1 MRPQLDSTKASRPAR
16 NRSRSGLADARPV
29 SAASLVT
36 AALRANQHALGRLS
50 AMPVSLDWS
59 SEMDELVSRIGFHT
73 IPRWHFPMLNDRRRN
88 EAFATAIERQVSPG
102 SHVLDIGSGAG
113 LLAMIAARAGAG
125 RVTTCETN
133 PLLAEIARQVIAV
146 NDLSEVITVVPKA
159 STELRVGHDLPR
171 RADLIVSEIVDCGLV
186 GEGLLPTMRH
196 GREHLLAP
204 GGTLLPRSARLF
216 GFLIESDVVSG
227 QNRVTSA
234 AGFDLR
240 LLNMVATKGH
250 YPIRLQ
256 TWPHKVL
263 SSTAELAGF
272 DLAVDRLDDGQRPVT
287 LPVVCCGIAHA
298 LAVWFELDIGT
309 GVRLRT
315 LPQAPESH
323 WMQALVPLPAPR
335 PVAAGDEIAVDFGW
349 RSERLFVC

>member
-1 MRPQLDSTKASRPAR
+1 
-16 NRSRSGLADARPV
+16 
-29 SAASLVT
+29 
-36 AALRANQHALGRLS
+36 
-50 AMPVSLDWS
+50 MPVSLDWS

-73 IPRWHFPMLNDRRRN
+73 IPRWHFPMLNDHRRN
-88 EAFATAIERQVSPG
+88 EAFMKAIERQVVPG

-125 RVTTCETN
+125 RVTTCEAN
-133 PLLAEIARQVIAV
+133 PLLAEIARQVIAI
-146 NDLSEVITVVPKA
+146 NNLSDVITVVPKS
-159 STELRVGHDLPR
+159 STELRVGHDMPR
-171 RADLIVSEIVDCGLV
+171 RADLIVSEIVDCGLI

-227 QNRVTSA
+227 QNRVTTA

-250 YPIRLQ
+250 YPIRLG
-256 TWPHKVL
+256 TWPHEVL
-263 SSTAELAGF
+263 SSTVELASF
-272 DLAVDRLDDGQRPVT
+272 DLAVDRLDDGRRRVT
-287 LPVVCCGIAHA
+287 LPVVSSGIAHA

-309 GVRLRT
+309 GVTLRT
-315 LPQAPESH
+315 SPQAAESH
-323 WMQALVPLPAPR
+323 WMQALVPLPIPR
-335 PVAAGDEIAVDFGW
+335 PIIAGDEIVIEFGW
-349 RSERLFVC
+349 RHERLLVH